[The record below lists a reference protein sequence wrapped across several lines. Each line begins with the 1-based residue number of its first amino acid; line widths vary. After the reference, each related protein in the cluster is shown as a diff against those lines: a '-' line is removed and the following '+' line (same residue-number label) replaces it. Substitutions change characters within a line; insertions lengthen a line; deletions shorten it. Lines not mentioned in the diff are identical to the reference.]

1 MQFHLLTLLALAGAS
16 AATQWAGME
25 NLPDGAYSGTNHP
38 DGPTTMTSLD
48 SGETYTFHLTS
59 TSATSPTRRSPRHG
73 ISKRDT
79 SCWGYEL
86 DHGGVDEGVSELKR
100 WAGAGGQDLVSGDSR
115 SYYGFNRKGVYV
127 YYCINA
133 LHTQGNL
140 DTGDIDYANR
150 MMDAGCGMYQ
160 AGFFLWPGSPELVG
174 KCRSGT
180 AICLG

>member
-1 MQFHLLTLLALAGAS
+1 MRFQILALLALASAS
-16 AATQWAGME
+16 AANQWAGME

-38 DGPTTMTSLD
+38 DGSTTMTSLD
-48 SGETYTFHLTS
+48 SGETYTFSLTES
-59 TSATSPTRRSPRHG
+59 GATEQTKRSDHA
-73 ISKRDT
+73 ISKRLT

-86 DHGGVDEGVSELKR
+86 DHGGVDDGVRELMN
-100 WAGAGGQDLVSGDSR
+100 WAGTGGKDLVSGNSR

-140 DTGDIDYANR
+140 DITDIKYANY
-150 MMDAGCGMYQ
+150 MMDSGCGSYQ
-160 AGFFLWPGSPELVG
+160 ASYFLWPGSAELVG